1 MYNAANIEL
10 SVFPYVEMWVNVLKG
25 ALNIIRR
32 FQVFSK
38 ETGSSPSL
46 RFVRITARRQA
57 FSVIKLHSE
66 LIRYQRSRGF
76 YPFKKKK

>member
-10 SVFPYVEMWVNVLKG
+10 SVFLYVEMWVNVLKG
-25 ALNIIRR
+25 VLNIIRR

-46 RFVRITARRQA
+46 RFGRITARRQA

-66 LIRYQRSRGF
+66 LISYQRGF
-76 YPFKKKK
+76 YSFKKRK